1 MARVKRG
8 VMKHKRHH
16 KIIKEAAGY
25 FGAKS
30 RLFKSA
36 NEQVMK
42 SGQYA
47 YRDRRNKKREF
58 RRLWIARINAA
69 CRAQGV
75 QYSRFIAALA
85 SSGVELDRKVLSEMA
100 ISDNTAFNTLVASL
114 NITVAAPTHN
124 LVAAA

>member
-1 MARVKRG
+1 MR
-8 VMKHKRHH
+8 HKRHH
-16 KIIKEAAGY
+16 KILKEAAGY

-58 RRLWIARINAA
+58 RQLWIARINAA

-75 QYSRFIAALA
+75 QYSRFIAALNA
-85 SSGVELDRKVLSEMA
+85 NGVELDRKVLADMA
-100 ISDNTAFNTLVASL
+100 VRDKAGFAALVASL
-114 NITVAAPTHN
+114 KIETPAPVSAVVAA
-124 LVAAA
+124 